1 MRYIKEI
8 LKKNRIWVLVYIGLG
23 IFNAFIANYKA
34 DYFQKVIDGL
44 ADRTLAFAGVA
55 TYGFILLVNY
65 CMNYLDNYPEK
76 KLEHGIYLDFKLLS
90 LRKISTIDYT
100 EYQKI
105 GTGKLVQRIENG
117 STAGRNVLFNFW
129 LCLIR
134 DLLPTIVFSVYFI
147 WKIDKKVTYVL
158 FVGYMLIFIITNIL
172 LKFLYKIKEKI
183 LNSEELLNHYL
194 VRGFMEM
201 LIFRMS
207 KQFPNEIKKTNNA
220 KESIV
225 SAKVKMNMIHEAFF
239 TIFALLV
246 AMLDIGILFYAWKT
260 KNLTVG
266 SVVALIAL
274 IENAY
279 TPIAIFNVLY
289 VQYKLDK
296 ASYKR
301 FEEFLGLKD
310 DVQLRNGN
318 AINTNVGKIAIRNL
332 SFQYEKRKIIDGLS
346 LSIQKGEKIAFVG
359 ESGSGKSTLI
369 KILLG
374 LLKYNQGEVHLGDME
389 LKEICLNN
397 LYDRVSYLSQDAPVF
412 DGTIKENLVF
422 EKQVSEEQMLGALS
436 EVQLSHLVENLAE
449 GLNTEIGEKGTCL
462 SGGEKQRLALARLWF
477 EDSELVI
484 LDEATSAMD
493 NLTEE
498 NVMKS
503 VMQKMKDKTVIA
515 IAHRLNSIAGFDR
528 IILFREGKIVG
539 QGTFEELLRTDSYF
553 MDLYNANVK

>member
-8 LKKNRIWVLVYIGLG
+8 LKNNRIWVLAYIGLG
-23 IFNAFIANYKA
+23 IFNAFMANYKT

-44 ADRTLAFAGVA
+44 AAGTLTFAGVI
-55 TYGFILLVNY
+55 TYGLILLVNY

-76 KLEHGIYLDFKLLS
+76 KLEYGIYLDFKLLS

-117 STAGRNVLFNFW
+117 SSAGRNVVFNFW
-129 LCLIR
+129 LRLIR

-147 WKIDKKVTYVL
+147 WKIDKIITYIL

-183 LNSEELLNHYL
+183 LNSEELFNHFL

-201 LIFRMS
+201 LVFRMS
-207 KQFPNEIKKTNNA
+207 KQFPSEIKKTRSA
-220 KESIV
+220 KENIV
-225 SAKVKMNMIHEAFF
+225 SSKVKMNMIHEAFF

-266 SVVALIAL
+266 SIVALIAL

-301 FEEFLGLKD
+301 FEEFLDLKND
-310 DVQLRNGN
+310 NQLRNGN
-318 AINTNVGKIAIRNL
+318 AINTDIGEIAIKNL
-332 SFQYEKRKIIDGLS
+332 SFQYEERKIIDDLS
-346 LSIQKGEKIAFVG
+346 LFIKRGQKIAFVG
-359 ESGSGKSTLI
+359 ESGSGKSTVI

-374 LLKYNQGEVHLGDME
+374 LLKYNQGEICLGDME
-389 LKEICLNN
+389 LSGICLNN
-397 LYDRVSYLSQDAPVF
+397 LYDKVSYISQDVPVF

-422 EKQVSEEQMLGALS
+422 EKNVSKEQILDALS

-449 GLNTEIGEKGTCL
+449 GLDTEIGEKGTCL
-462 SGGEKQRLALARLWF
+462 SGGEKQRLAFARLWF
-477 EDSELVI
+477 ENPELVI

-498 NVMKS
+498 IVMKS

-539 QGTFEELLRTDSYF
+539 QGTFEELLHTDSYF
-553 MDLYNANVK
+553 KELYNANVQ

>member
-23 IFNAFIANYKA
+23 IFNAFMANYKA

-246 AMLDIGILFYAWKT
+246 AMLDIGILFYARKT
-260 KNLTVG
+260 QNLTVG

-310 DVQLRNGN
+310 DDQLRNGN
-318 AINTNVGKIAIRNL
+318 AINADVGEIAIKNL
-332 SFQYEKRKIIDGLS
+332 SFQYGERKIIDDLS
-346 LSIQKGEKIAFVG
+346 LSIKKGEKIAFVG

-369 KILLG
+369 RILLG
-374 LLKYNQGEVHLGDME
+374 LLKYNQGEVRLGDME

-528 IILFREGKIVG
+528 IILFKEGRIVG
-539 QGTFEELLRTDSYF
+539 QGTFEELLHTDSYF

>member
-246 AMLDIGILFYAWKT
+246 AMLDIGILFYARKT
-260 KNLTVG
+260 QNLTVG

-310 DVQLRNGN
+310 DDQLRNGN
-318 AINTNVGKIAIRNL
+318 AINADVGEIAIKNL
-332 SFQYEKRKIIDGLS
+332 SFQYGERKIIDDLS
-346 LSIQKGEKIAFVG
+346 LSIKKGEKIAFVG

-374 LLKYNQGEVHLGDME
+374 LLKYNQGKVRLGDME
-389 LKEICLNN
+389 LSGICLNN

-422 EKQVSEEQMLGALS
+422 EKKVSEEQMLGALS